1 MPAPSVN
8 ASSLWSGVHT
18 SDTRLSAIE
27 GQLGP
32 RFSSI
37 EGQLGNRLENRLLLL
52 QRGVNGDH
60 VAAGGAVQKIRGLEA
75 AQNLS
80 SISAVK
86 ARLDQAQ
93 ALCAQLDQDN
103 RLLRDGLD
111 DVSRFIVGMVE
122 GRIPMASPPS
132 QAPMIV

>member
-1 MPAPSVN
+1 M
-8 ASSLWSGVHT
+8 GT
-18 SDTRLSAIE
+18 
-27 GQLGP
+27 
-32 RFSSI
+32 
-37 EGQLGNRLENRLLLL
+37 RLENRLLLL
-52 QRGVNGDH
+52 QRGVNGAH

-80 SISAVK
+80 SNSTVK

-93 ALCAQLDQDN
+93 SLCAQLAQDN
-103 RLLRDGLD
+103 RLLCDGLD

-132 QAPMIV
+132 QAPISSSIPALHGVPCCV